1 MNRIYLLIAFLIAI
15 PHALAGDP
23 ALPGHHPLTQIQAGS
38 VLMAEL
44 RCSACHSGIEAI
56 AVADKTAPELA
67 QVGTRISPE
76 YLRRFLASPLT
87 AHPGTTMP
95 DLLASRSES
104 ERQTIAEAL
113 THFLVSRS
121 IADTPSEP
129 TESIDRKLGKELY
142 HSIGC
147 VACHGPKEAL
157 SDLLQSVNQKQEDE
171 DSEQDDSTKPD
182 STKANSTK
190 PIAMSLEHVG
200 SKYNVR
206 SLAEFLFQPLK
217 VRSSG
222 RMPDMKL
229 TRTES
234 LAIA

>member
-1 MNRIYLLIAFLIAI
+1 MNRIYLLIAILAAI

-23 ALPGHHPLTQIQAGS
+23 AIPGHHPLTQIQAGS

-44 RCSACHSGIEAI
+44 RCSACHSGIEAM

-87 AHPGTTMP
+87 VHPGTTMP

-104 ERQTIAEAL
+104 QRQIIAEAL

-121 IADTPSEP
+121 IADTPAEP

-147 VACHGPKEAL
+147 VACHGPKEAISEL
-157 SDLLQSVNQKQEDE
+157 QQSVHQKQEDPE
-171 DSEQDDSTKPD
+171 GEQDESTTLD
-182 STKANSTK
+182 STKANSNK

-206 SLAEFLFQPLK
+206 SLAEFLFEPL
-217 VRSSG
+217 
-222 RMPDMKL
+222 
-229 TRTES
+229 
-234 LAIA
+234 